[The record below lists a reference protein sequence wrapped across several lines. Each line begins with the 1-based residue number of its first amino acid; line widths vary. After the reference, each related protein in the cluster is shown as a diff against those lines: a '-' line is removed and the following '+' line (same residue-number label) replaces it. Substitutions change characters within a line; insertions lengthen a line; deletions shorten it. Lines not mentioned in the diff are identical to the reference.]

1 MVSASGVDG
10 ESTEESL
17 LAIDGESEVSGCDK
31 DALAGQA
38 AVDADDEVA
47 PTNVA
52 SFVDRVEA
60 GSDRSVDDRSRF
72 SSAAGRPLFG
82 RRCAP

>member
-1 MVSASGVDG
+1 MVSTSGVDG

-17 LAIDGESEVSGCDK
+17 LAIDGESEVSGSDK

-47 PTNVA
+47 PTDVA
-52 SFVDRVEA
+52 SFVDRV
-60 GSDRSVDDRSRF
+60 D
-72 SSAAGRPLFG
+72 AGRW
-82 RRCAP
+82 CAPTSTRYRVSNRLNARVCD